1 MESCPFCSIIYLLKM
16 VTFHNHVKI
25 PGRSTT
31 HEIPKYTFHVLM
43 DAGGQNMGKNMVNS
57 NTFPIFSHIFP
68 WDPHFSPWF
77 LKQRPRVLKTAP
89 PQRPHQLRRPVR
101 GAWRPVSRNSFRWSV
116 ARDFGFSPG
125 NVRKKCEFLVI
136 HSRKHRKNIEKNY
149 GNPWLSDIALDFKL
163 GKKHFRNLSLLEGSW
178 RVPCCF

>member
-57 NTFPIFSHIFP
+57 NTFPIFSHIYPYFP
-68 WDPHFSPWF
+68 MRSTFFPMVFETAT
-77 LKQRPRVLKTAP
+77 PRFENRATPTAASTSETGSRSMAP
-89 PQRPHQLRRPVR
+89 SVQEQLSM
-101 GAWRPVSRNSFRWSV
+101 VSRSGLWIFTWKCSKKMRI
-116 ARDFGFSPG
+116 PG
-125 NVRKKCEFLVI
+125 DTLQET
-136 HSRKHRKNIEKNY
+136 
-149 GNPWLSDIALDFKL
+149 
-163 GKKHFRNLSLLEGSW
+163 
-178 RVPCCF
+178 